1 MLKTW
6 SPAHSGITLGGGAL
20 WEDVRSLRDALEEA
34 TENLGSP
41 FSLSLAPG
49 SPGMLS
55 FFCVLSH
62 EPPPPHP
69 CRPKATELSNSL
81 LKPMNP
87 PAKINLSSLMLVT
100 SDVLSQHQNVNK
112 GPSLDREKTGVERVV
127 CLRSKK
133 RCLRQ
138 CCRFIGP
145 SRLSSSP
152 HLRYHLR
159 LVKF

>member
-55 FFCVLSH
+55 IFCVLSH
-62 EPPPPHP
+62 EPPHP
-69 CRPKATELSNSL
+69 CRPKATELSNSR
-81 LKPMNP
+81 LKPMNS

-100 SDVLSQHQNVNK
+100 SDVLSQHQKVNK
-112 GPSLDREKTGVERVV
+112 GL
-127 CLRSKK
+127 
-133 RCLRQ
+133 
-138 CCRFIGP
+138 
-145 SRLSSSP
+145 
-152 HLRYHLR
+152 H
-159 LVKF
+159 